1 MSHYFVNDDK
11 VESKPRNVDYSF
23 NGVDFSLIS
32 DNGVFSK
39 NEIDKGSELL
49 IKTLLPVNLGTNLL
63 DLGCGIGVIGLT
75 LAYFHPSLNVLL
87 IDVNTRAL
95 SLCSANANSLKLSQ
109 KVTVLQSDI
118 YTKVE
123 GKFDSIVSNPPI
135 RAGKKVTYEIYKGA
149 LEHLNDGGSLY
160 IVIRKQQG
168 ALSVKSYL
176 EQLFGNVTVLAREK
190 GYYILKSTKVS
201 GPERSLN
208 EQNI

>member
-11 VESKPRNVDYSF
+11 VASKPRNVVYSI
-23 NGVDFSLIS
+23 NGVDFSLES

-39 NEIDKGSELL
+39 NDLDKGSELL
-49 IKTLLPVNLGTNLL
+49 IETLLPINLGKALL

-75 LAYFHPSLNVLL
+75 LAYFHPTLNVCLT
-87 IDVNTRAL
+87 DVNTRAL
-95 SLCSANANSLKLSQ
+95 GLCNANAKKLRLSQ
-109 KVTVLQSDI
+109 KVTILQSDV

-149 LEHLNDGGSLY
+149 LEHLNNGGSLY

-190 GYYILKSTKVS
+190 GYYILQARKT
-201 GPERSLN
+201 N
-208 EQNI
+208 

>member
-1 MSHYFVNDDK
+1 MSHYFTNDEN
-11 VESKPRNVDYSF
+11 VASKPRKVNYSF
-23 NGVDFSLIS
+23 NGINFSFES

-39 NEIDKGSELL
+39 NELDKGSELL
-49 IKTLLPVNLGTNLL
+49 IETLLPLNLGESLL

-75 LAYFHPSLNVLL
+75 LAYFHPGLNVCLT
-87 IDVNTRAL
+87 DVNMRAL
-95 SLCSANANSLKLSQ
+95 GLCSANADALRLSQ

-149 LEHLNDGGSLY
+149 LEHLNDNGSLY

-176 EQLFGNVTVLAREK
+176 EELYGNVTVLAREK
-190 GYYILKSTKVS
+190 GYYILKSTKT
-201 GPERSLN
+201 
-208 EQNI
+208 IK

>member
-1 MSHYFVNDDK
+1 MSHYFVNDDN
-11 VESKPRNVDYSF
+11 VVSKPRKVVYSIY
-23 NGVDFSLIS
+23 GVDFSFES

-39 NEIDKGSELL
+39 NELDKGSELL
-49 IKTLLPVNLGTNLL
+49 IETLLPIDLGKSLL

-75 LAYFHPSLNVLL
+75 LAYFHPGLNVCLS
-87 IDVNTRAL
+87 DVNTRAL
-95 SLCSANANSLKLSQ
+95 SLCDANANTLRLSQ
-109 KVTVLQSDI
+109 KVTILQSDI

-149 LEHLNDGGSLY
+149 LEHLNENGSLY

-176 EQLFGNVTVLAREK
+176 EELYGNVTVLAREK
-190 GYYILKSTKVS
+190 GYYILKSTKT
-201 GPERSLN
+201 
-208 EQNI
+208 IK

>member
-11 VESKPRNVDYSF
+11 VASKPRKIVYSI
-23 NGVDFSLIS
+23 NGVDFSLDS

-39 NEIDKGSELL
+39 NELDKGSELL
-49 IKTLLPVNLGTNLL
+49 IETLLPIDLGKSLL

-75 LAYFHPSLNVLL
+75 LAYFHPGLNVCLT
-87 IDVNTRAL
+87 DVNTRAL
-95 SLCSANANSLKLSQ
+95 SLCDANANTLRLSQ
-109 KVTVLQSDI
+109 KVTILQSDI

-190 GYYILKSTKVS
+190 GYFILKSTLTIK
-201 GPERSLN
+201 
-208 EQNI
+208 

>member
-11 VESKPRNVDYSF
+11 VASKPRNVVYSID
-23 NGVDFSLIS
+23 GVDFSLES

-39 NEIDKGSELL
+39 NELDKGSELL
-49 IKTLLPVNLGTNLL
+49 IETLLPIDLGKTML

-75 LAYFHPSLNVLL
+75 LAYFHPTLYVCLT
-87 IDVNTRAL
+87 DVNTRAL
-95 SLCSANANSLKLSQ
+95 GLCSANAKKLRLSQ
-109 KVTVLQSDI
+109 KVTILQSDV
-118 YTKVE
+118 YSKVE

-149 LEHLNDGGSLY
+149 LEHLNNGGSLY

-190 GYYILKSTKVS
+190 GYYILQARKT
-201 GPERSLN
+201 N
-208 EQNI
+208 

>member
-1 MSHYFVNDDK
+1 MSHYFVNDESL
-11 VESKPRNVDYSF
+11 VSKPRKVVYSI
-23 NGVDFSLIS
+23 NGVDFSFES

-39 NEIDKGSELL
+39 NELDKGSELL
-49 IKTLLPVNLGTNLL
+49 IETLLPIDLGKSLL

-75 LAYFHPSLNVLL
+75 LAYFHPGLNVCLT
-87 IDVNTRAL
+87 DVNTRAL
-95 SLCSANANSLKLSQ
+95 SLCDANANTLRLSQ
-109 KVTVLQSDI
+109 KVTILQSDI

-190 GYYILKSTKVS
+190 GYHILQARK
-201 GPERSLN
+201 N
-208 EQNI
+208 

>member
-1 MSHYFVNDDK
+1 MSHYFVNDDN
-11 VESKPRNVDYSF
+11 VVSKPRKVVYSI
-23 NGVDFSLIS
+23 NGVDFSFES

-39 NEIDKGSELL
+39 NELDKGSELL
-49 IKTLLPVNLGTNLL
+49 IETLLPIDLGKSLL

-75 LAYFHPSLNVLL
+75 LAYFHPGLNVCLT
-87 IDVNTRAL
+87 DVNTRAL
-95 SLCSANANSLKLSQ
+95 ILCDANANTLRLSQ
-109 KVTVLQSDI
+109 KVTILQSDI

-135 RAGKKVTYEIYKGA
+135 RAGKKVTYEIYRGA

-190 GYYILKSTKVS
+190 GYFILKSTFTIK
-201 GPERSLN
+201 
-208 EQNI
+208 

>member
-1 MSHYFVNDDK
+1 MSHYFVNDDN
-11 VESKPRNVDYSF
+11 VASKPRKVVYSI
-23 NGVDFSLIS
+23 NGVDFSFES

-39 NEIDKGSELL
+39 NELDKGSELL
-49 IKTLLPVNLGTNLL
+49 IETLLPIDLGKSLL

-75 LAYFHPSLNVLL
+75 LAYFHPTLNVCCT
-87 IDVNTRAL
+87 DVNTRAL
-95 SLCSANANSLKLSQ
+95 SLCDANAKSLKLSQ

-149 LEHLNDGGSLY
+149 FEHLNDGGSLY

-190 GYYILKSTKVS
+190 GYFILKSTLTIK
-201 GPERSLN
+201 
-208 EQNI
+208 

>member
-11 VESKPRNVDYSF
+11 VASKPRNVVYSI
-23 NGVDFSLIS
+23 NGVDFSLES

-39 NEIDKGSELL
+39 NELDKGSELL
-49 IKTLLPVNLGTNLL
+49 IETLLPIDLGKTML
-63 DLGCGIGVIGLT
+63 DRGCGIGVIGLT
-75 LAYFHPSLNVLL
+75 LAYFHPTLNVCLT
-87 IDVNTRAL
+87 DVNTRAL
-95 SLCSANANSLKLSQ
+95 SLCNANAKKLRLSQ
-109 KVTVLQSDI
+109 KVTVLQSDV
-118 YTKVE
+118 YSKVE

-149 LEHLNDGGSLY
+149 LEHLNNGGSLY

-190 GYYILKSTKVS
+190 GYYILQARKT
-201 GPERSLN
+201 N
-208 EQNI
+208 